1 MEQNKSYNNIIFDF
15 FNKARIRQMIALSLT
30 GLVVYE
36 TIWADQID
44 ATTLVGIYGTVLGFY
59 FGEGEE

>member
-1 MEQNKSYNNIIFDF
+1 MEQNKSYSNIIFDF

-59 FGEGEE
+59 FGESEE